1 MEIKITN
8 KDSYLVVDIIG
19 SVDMYTAVELKEVI
33 DEIEL
38 EPNDALIFNFA
49 NVNYVDSSGIGTL
62 IKIVNSTQDQ
72 QARFY
77 IAHMKSMIEK
87 VFNVA
92 GLMNYFSIL
101 SNEEFKEK
109 FPY

>member
-33 DEIEL
+33 DEVEL

-87 VFNVA
+87 VFKVA

-101 SNEEFKEK
+101 SSEEFKEK